1 MVNRRISSRITKT
14 NSRRTRAFKAD
25 YEDELNFREFL
36 SNIDEIEDRTEVW
49 QKAMNNGQTEIFEKV
64 LLLPTNEK
72 YKALKME
79 ALLMIQLMDKEGVKI
94 MKNAFRK
101 GDSWT
106 RSQLVGI
113 FSTMNRTELTN
124 ELVKAVDD
132 RKISLE
138 KRLLALNA
146 LSKSV
151 YKNDVKLM
159 RLLNNRDPKIRAQVI
174 RMLGRFKTKRVKTRL
189 KKLLMEEYDLEVIKA
204 AINVLNEVWDED
216 LTLEDVLGIR
226 DGAHTS
232 IMVKMR
238 RIARK
243 FGTSVYA
250 VIATIVSML
259 ISLGYSI
266 KNIDSL
272 LGAALNGA
280 QPASEE
286 EDEEEYEA
294 A

>member
-1 MVNRRISSRITKT
+1 MVNKRVSSRITKT
-14 NSRRTRAFKAD
+14 NSRRTRAFKAEN
-25 YEDELNFREFL
+25 YEEELNFREFL

-64 LLLPTNEK
+64 LLLPTNDK

-146 LSKSV
+146 LSRSV

-174 RMLGRFKTKRVKTRL
+174 RMLGKFKTKRVRTRL

-280 QPASEE
+280 RPVSE